1 MQRCGELL
9 LSVRRMIKLYDRYM
23 EETRSRH
30 GLSHLEITIISFL
43 HNNPGRDTAKDICET
58 RMLPKGN
65 VSQGVESLIQK
76 GLLTRAVDSA
86 DRRRIHLSLTERTA
100 PIVEDVER
108 AKETFYQ
115 RNLSCFTP
123 EELHFYADMSARI
136 MENIR
141 KDLEGKSET

>member
-43 HNNPGRDTAKDICET
+43 HNNPGRDTAKEICET

-65 VSQGVESLIQK
+65 VSQGVDALIQK

-86 DRRRIHLSLTERTA
+86 DRRRIHLTLTDRAT
-100 PIVEDVER
+100 PIVQDVEQ
-108 AKETFYQ
+108 AKARFYQ
-115 RNLSCFTP
+115 RNFSCFTA
-123 EELHFYADMSARI
+123 EELGFYKDMSARI
-136 MENIR
+136 MQNILS
-141 KDLEGKSET
+141 DLEGKSEK